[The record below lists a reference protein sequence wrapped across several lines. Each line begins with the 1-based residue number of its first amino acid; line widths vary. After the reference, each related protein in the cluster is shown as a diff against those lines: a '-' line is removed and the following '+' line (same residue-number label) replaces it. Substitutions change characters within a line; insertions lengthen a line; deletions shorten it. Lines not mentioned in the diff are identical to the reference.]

1 MKARVAAAITAG
13 LAATLIP
20 SLSSAT
26 VWPFVDVPRRY
37 VYDPSKGSLHDY
49 CTKSPDSWDRADF
62 RGPCANHDL
71 CYGDHVRGKQAC
83 DDSLR
88 DDLQINCGFAF
99 DQDGGHKDRDKF
111 ETCWKIAATYHHWVQ
126 RKGDY

>member
-1 MKARVAAAITAG
+1 MRSRLAVAPLAG
-13 LAATLIP
+13 LVVLLIP
-20 SLSSAT
+20 SVASAT
-26 VWPFVDVPRRY
+26 VWPFVAVPAPY

-71 CYGDHVRGKQAC
+71 CYQDHVRGKQAC

-88 DDLQINCGFAF
+88 TDMEMNCGFAF
-99 DQDGGHKDRDKF
+99 DQDGADKDRKKF
-111 ETCWKIAATYHHWVQ
+111 ETCWKIAATYWYWVQ
-126 RKGDY
+126 RKGHY

>member
-1 MKARVAAAITAG
+1 MRSRVAAAILAG
-13 LAATLIP
+13 LVLTLIP
-20 SLSSAT
+20 SLASAT

-71 CYGDHVRGKQAC
+71 CYQDHVRGKQAC

-88 DDLQINCGFAF
+88 DDMQINCGFAF
-99 DQDGGHKDRDKF
+99 DQDGGDKDRKKF
-111 ETCWKIAATYHHWVQ
+111 ETCYKIAATYHYWVQ
-126 RKGDY
+126 RKGQY